1 MNWNKKQDMNCKL
14 DTLISSAITDISSV
28 YPDIKGKKKK
38 RENRREPQNKAKNRA
53 KEDLTAL
60 PWRKPERAMLLT
72 ELPKSIASP

>member
-28 YPDIKGKKKK
+28 YPDIKGKKK
-38 RENRREPQNKAKNRA
+38 RENRREPQNKAKKRA

>member
-14 DTLISSAITDISSV
+14 DTLISSSITDISSV

-38 RENRREPQNKAKNRA
+38 RENRREPQNKAKHRA